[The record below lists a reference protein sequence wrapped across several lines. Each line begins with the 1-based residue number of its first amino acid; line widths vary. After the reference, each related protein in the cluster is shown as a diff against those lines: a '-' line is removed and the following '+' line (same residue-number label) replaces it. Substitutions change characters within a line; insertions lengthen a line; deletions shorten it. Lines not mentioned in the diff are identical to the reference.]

1 MYFLFFHKNLKA
13 HDMGFVLLNFSSKE
27 LSNIK
32 HLKFATMLTWLNSL
46 DVDLSSILVYENAGS
61 NLEMDNKYFKK
72 KDCKAIHGGH
82 EVEI

>member
-32 HLKFATMLTWLNSL
+32 HLKFATMLTWR
-46 DVDLSSILVYENAGS
+46 
-61 NLEMDNKYFKK
+61 
-72 KDCKAIHGGH
+72 IH
-82 EVEI
+82 